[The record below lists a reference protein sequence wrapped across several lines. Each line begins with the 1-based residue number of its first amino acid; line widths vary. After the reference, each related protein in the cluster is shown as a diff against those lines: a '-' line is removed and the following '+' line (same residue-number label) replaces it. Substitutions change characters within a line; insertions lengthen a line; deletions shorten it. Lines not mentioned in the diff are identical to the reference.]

1 MLTTFSQG
9 KRLQPYDR
17 YLEEERARLDLRNCK
32 DLMYLMYLVKVIFD
46 KDMEEKYGEF

>member
-17 YLEEERARLDLRNCK
+17 YLEEERGRLDLRNRK
-32 DLMYLMYLVKVIFD
+32 IVINLIRSVKVIFD